1 MPAPRKVDFYGLP
14 RPVQDR
20 FAAATRR
27 SAPPAPLLYARAP
40 RTVAW
45 AYLGVSAVL
54 VVVAGVVLRLGWGDV
69 NSPFAIHGVKML
81 AVDVVLLAGA
91 AYGVAHATGILRAF
105 DSLPWRAG
113 RYLFPGVV
121 VDASGPVL
129 DVWSVGEAESI
140 ERLTGPEAG
149 LAFRMRDGS
158 RVVVPASSSEQAA
171 KADVALGSLRGDLA
185 RAIAEE
191 DPYVLAE
198 LDPLHDRAMSSP
210 IGPTASMKR
219 VFVVSKRFDWV
230 IAGVAGVLLGLGLG
244 NTRNAMSD
252 DAMYRTIVAAGTV
265 PAYQAYLAQ
274 GGRHSDDVRDVLL
287 PRAQLRDAEAQG
299 SVDADVEAVQA
310 FSNAHPS
317 SRIDAEITAALRRA
331 MLAALD
337 AAKKAGTVVAI
348 DDLAKKYPNH
358 TIDPEIKAARHA
370 FFTQAM
376 DAWKKKAQP
385 DAATSA
391 FMERI
396 LAWSEGQG
404 PGAPAAQIRF
414 RMKPSKT
421 LDDADKSIKR
431 SGHYPAPDA
440 LPSKY
445 VTIDAM
451 RPREQRVATALAQ
464 AFSDAFPPDV
474 LAMRAGDPLDPDA
487 PVPNDAPTLV
497 VDYTAEWSRANSL
510 IEHPP
515 TVIAQILFQF
525 DSTFAIPDAAPL
537 KIAARAWRPAEVW
550 RIKGGQMTR
559 EDYEQK
565 VYDMVFDTAFDLLQK
580 KLTDT
585 LL

>member
-27 SAPPAPLLYARAP
+27 SAPPAPLLYARAS

-45 AYLGVSAVL
+45 AYLGASVLLFAV
-54 VVVAGVVLRLGWGDV
+54 AAVVLRLGWGDV
-69 NSPFAIHGVKML
+69 NSPFALHGPKML
-81 AVDVVLLAGA
+81 AVDIVLLAGA
-91 AYGVAHATGILRAF
+91 AYGVVHAMGLLRAL

-113 RYLFPGVV
+113 RYLFPGIV

-140 ERLTGPEAG
+140 ERLTGSEAG
-149 LAFRMRDGS
+149 LALRMRDGT
-158 RVVVPASSSEQAA
+158 RVVVPASSTEQAA
-171 KADVALGSLRGDLA
+171 KADAALGSLRSDLA

-191 DPYVLAE
+191 DPQVLAE

-219 VFVVSKRFDWV
+219 VFVVSKRLDWA
-230 IAGVAGVLLGLGLG
+230 IAAVAGVLLGLGLG
-244 NTRNAMSD
+244 STRNATSD
-252 DAMYRTIVAAGTV
+252 DAMYRSIVAAGTV

-287 PRAQLRDAEAQG
+287 PRAQLRDAESQG
-299 SVDADVEAVQA
+299 TDAVQA
-310 FSNAHPS
+310 FADAHPS
-317 SRIDAEITAALRRA
+317 SRIDADITAALRRV

-337 AAKKAGTVVAI
+337 TAKKTGTVAAI

-358 TIDPEIKAARHA
+358 TIDPEIKAARHS
-370 FFTQAM
+370 FFTQAL
-376 DAWKKKAQP
+376 DAWKKKASP

-391 FMERI
+391 FMER
-396 LAWSEGQG
+396 LLGWSEAQG
-404 PGAPAAQIRF
+404 PGAPSAELHF

-431 SGHYPAPDA
+431 SGHFPALDA

-445 VTIDAM
+445 LTVDAM

-464 AFSDAFPPDV
+464 AFSDAFPPDI
-474 LAMRAGDPLDPDA
+474 LSMHAGDPLDADA
-487 PVPNDAPTLV
+487 PSPTAVPTLV
-497 VDYTAEWSRANSL
+497 VDYTADWSRANSL

-515 TVIAQILFQF
+515 TVIAGFVFTF
-525 DSTFAIPDAAPL
+525 DSLFTIPDGAPL
-537 KIAARAWRPAEVW
+537 KIGARAWRAAEVW
-550 RIKGGQMTR
+550 RIKGAQMTR

-565 VYDMVFDTAFDLLQK
+565 VYDMVFDTAFDLVQK